1 MHVLL
6 ELGSS
11 LATSV
16 EIATLSERDKLVYGP
31 LKLFRLGKGR
41 LDLLMLDQRP
51 GHIGPKGFSVLVR
64 TVELP
69 VSVAMIHDAFL
80 FIFPLSGDPS

>member
-1 MHVLL
+1 
-6 ELGSS
+6 
-11 LATSV
+11 
-16 EIATLSERDKLVYGP
+16 
-31 LKLFRLGKGR
+31 
-41 LDLLMLDQRP
+41 MLDQRP